1 MIGGNAARGAGA
13 VLRAFRA
20 LAGPPVLATVLA
32 AASAMAPITGAPGDP
47 RRPPGAAMASDAPSI
62 AAPSAREAR
71 IDGRWGRAELE
82 VLTTA
87 PAAFRVF
94 TVEDP
99 MRVIVD
105 IPGLDWPKDAAIA
118 HGGLIAGDGA
128 GLIAAARVGAPRPG
142 STRIVLQ
149 LTGPARIERALGEAA
164 ADGHR
169 IIVGLARTTEAEFAA
184 NAGWPDGARAAATAT
199 PRAADEILIAIDPG
213 HGGVDPGALAPGAT
227 EKDLVLAY
235 ARALKT
241 RIDARP
247 GFRAALTRES
257 DHFMSLRDRVRFAQA
272 ARADAFLSI
281 HADALETGSAAG
293 ASVHILSGAASDAEA
308 AALVGSRQALEL
320 GGAPLDAEDDDV
332 ARVLIDLARRRTDG
346 RSAAL
351 GASLAAALSRESEV
365 LSGRALRG
373 AGFRVLKAPDVPSAL
388 IEIGFLSSAE
398 DLDRLLSP
406 QGRDALTRTIAE
418 AVFAWADRD
427 PVLQARLQNRP
438 DGSKD

>member
-1 MIGGNAARGAGA
+1 MIGGYAARGAGA
-13 VLRAFRA
+13 VLRAGRA
-20 LAGPPVLATVLA
+20 LAGAAALA
-32 AASAMAPITGAPGDP
+32 AALATGPIPGAPSDP
-47 RRPPGAAMASDAPSI
+47 WRASGAAMASDAPAI
-62 AAPSAREAR
+62 APPLAREAR
-71 IDGRWGRAELE
+71 IEGRWGRAELA

-87 PAAFRVF
+87 PTAFRVF
-94 TVEDP
+94 SVEDP

-105 IPGLDWPKDAAIA
+105 LPGLHWPKDAAIA
-118 HGGLIAGDGA
+118 RGGLIAGDGG

-142 STRIVLQ
+142 STRIVLE
-149 LTGPARIERALGEAA
+149 LAEPARIERALGEAA

-169 IIVGLARTTEAEFAA
+169 ISVSLARATEAEFAA
-184 NAGWPDGARAAATAT
+184 DAGWPEGARAASAVP
-199 PRAADEILIAIDPG
+199 PRAADEVLIAIDPG

-281 HADALETGSAAG
+281 HADALETGSAFG
-293 ASVHILSGAASDAEA
+293 ASVYTLSEAASDAEA
-308 AALVGSRQALEL
+308 AALVGSRRASEL
-320 GGAPLDAEDDDV
+320 AGAPLDAEEDDV
-332 ARVLIDLARRRTDG
+332 ARVLVDLARRRTDR
-346 RSAAL
+346 RSSAL

-427 PVLQARLQNRP
+427 PVLQARLQNRS
-438 DGSKD
+438 DDQKD